1 MDDVTKVKAE
11 PTRVKV
17 TAAKG
22 LIADALGVVG
32 MEAANAVRCAELM
45 VEADLT
51 GADAHGVFRIP
62 HYIKR
67 IQAGGINVKAN
78 ITVDRTAPA
87 TAMVDGDNGMGH
99 LVMAKATELAAELA
113 RENGVAWVGA
123 RRSNHAGAAGIYP
136 ELLVE
141 QGMASI
147 YSVVASANHMPVWGG
162 AEQMLGT
169 NPIAFGLPA
178 GEEPHVILDVATT
191 IASYGTVKAYKLE
204 GRQMPEGWM
213 VDGKTGQPITDPALS
228 GEGLLMPFGEYKGS
242 GLAIVLGLLAGPLNG
257 AAFGK
262 DIVDFN
268 ADQTAECNT
277 GHFII
282 ALDIKRF
289 APLDRFKADI
299 DRHLRDLRKSKTL
312 PGVDK
317 IRLPGDMRRARR
329 IERTRDGLSLVPEL
343 IRQLDAM
350 ADELKITPIRKR

>member
-22 LIADALGVVG
+22 LIADALGAVG
-32 MEAANAVRCAELM
+32 MEAANAARCAELM

-62 HYIKR
+62 HYVKR
-67 IQAGGINVKAN
+67 IQAGGINVRAN
-78 ITVDRTAPA
+78 ITVNRTAPA
-87 TAMVDGDNGMGH
+87 TAMIDGDNGMGH
-99 LVMAKATELAAELA
+99 LVMAKATEVAAELA
-113 RENGVAWVGA
+113 KENGVAWVGA

-136 ELLVE
+136 ELLVD

-162 AEQMLGT
+162 AEQLLGT
-169 NPIAFGLPA
+169 NPVAFGIPA
-178 GEEPHVILDVATT
+178 GEEAPVILDIATT
-191 IASYGTVKAYKLE
+191 VVSYGTVKAYKLE
-204 GRQMPEGWM
+204 GRQMPEGW
-213 VDGKTGQPITDPALS
+213 VIDAKTGEPITDPALS
-228 GEGLLMPFGEYKGS
+228 GEGLLLPFGAYKGS
-242 GLAIVLGLLAGPLNG
+242 GLAIVLGLLGGPLNG
-257 AAFGK
+257 AAFGR

-277 GHFII
+277 GHFLI
-282 ALDIKRF
+282 ALDVARF
-289 APLDRFKADI
+289 APLDQFKADI
-299 DRHLRDLRKSKTL
+299 DRHLRDLKRSKTL

-317 IRLPGDMRRARR
+317 IRLPGEMRRARR

-343 IRQLDAM
+343 ILQLDAM